1 MGVRLQRTYALR
13 WDVGHHLAEVE
24 IDIRSTTIAT
34 LQQLRAL
41 RLHDADDVTTLAAL
55 LAEHITRWNLD
66 DEDGQTLPVST
77 ESLLSLE
84 SAVLQ
89 SIGKQWYLAAAG
101 ITAPLDE
108 RSTSGDT
115 SPEESLPMETL

>member
-24 IDIRSTTIAT
+24 IDIRSTTVAT
-34 LQQLRAL
+34 LQQLRGL
-41 RLHDADDVTTLAAL
+41 RLSDADDIATLAGL

-66 DEDGQTLPVST
+66 GEDGQTLPVSVD
-77 ESLLSLE
+77 SLLSLE

-89 SIGKQWYLAAAG
+89 SIGKQWYIAAAG
-101 ITAPLDE
+101 ITTPLDE
-108 RSTSGDT
+108 RSTSGEQ

>member
-24 IDIRSTTIAT
+24 IDIRSTSIAT
-34 LQQLRAL
+34 MHTLRAL
-41 RLHDADDVTTLAAL
+41 RLADADDIATLAGM
-55 LAEHITRWNLD
+55 LAEHIVRWNLD
-66 DEDGQTLPVST
+66 GEDGQPLPVT
-77 ESLLSLE
+77 ADSLASLE

-108 RSTSGDT
+108 RSTSGES